1 MPFCINNYPVYTL
14 KSFKMSNIFDFLKCQ
29 YTKIIKTMNSLLSI
43 ILMAVGSICA
53 ASFYVPIKKIKSW
66 SWESYWLVQGIFS
79 WIIVPIL
86 FAWLTVPTGTLG
98 SIIGAAPASSKW
110 WAVFY
115 GALWGVGGLT
125 FGLSMRYLGVAL
137 GQSIALGLCA
147 GFGTLVP
154 PIVAGQ
160 NLLGDRAGILMLIGI
175 SVSIAGIAIIG
186 YAASLKSKSM
196 TEEEKK
202 AAVKEFALKK
212 GILIAILAGVMSA
225 CFNFGLTSGR
235 PIQDAALSL
244 GTNPLFAKN
253 PVIMF
258 VTLGGFITNLI
269 YCVFLNI
276 KNGTGKD
283 YLSVPSSVLINN
295 LIFSAIG
302 GTLWYLQFFFMGMGE
317 SLLPAAMVA
326 FAWSILMSMN
336 IAFSNIWGIIL
347 KEWKGADR
355 KTVTVL
361 VIGIFVLVLST
372 FVIKL

>member
-1 MPFCINNYPVYTL
+1 
-14 KSFKMSNIFDFLKCQ
+14 
-29 YTKIIKTMNSLLSI
+29 MNSILSI
-43 ILMAVGSICA
+43 ILMAVGSMCA
-53 ASFYVPIKKIKSW
+53 ASFYVPIKKVKSW
-66 SWESYWLVQGIFS
+66 AWESYWIVQGLFS
-79 WIIVPIL
+79 WIIVPVL
-86 FAWLTVPTGTLG
+86 FAFITMPSGTLG
-98 SIIGAAPASSKW
+98 SIIEAAPASSKL

-115 GALWGVGGLT
+115 GALWGIGGLT

-147 GFGTLVP
+147 GIGTLVP
-154 PIVAGQ
+154 PIVTGQ
-160 NLLGDRAGILMLIGI
+160 NLLADKAGILMLAGI

-212 GILIAILAGVMSA
+212 GILIAVLAGVMSA
-225 CFNFGLTSGR
+225 CFSFGLTAGR
-235 PIQDAALSL
+235 PIQDAAISM
-244 GTNPLFAKN
+244 GANPLFAKN

-283 YLSVPSSVLINN
+283 YLSVSSAVLLNN
-295 LIFSAIG
+295 ILFSAIG

>member
-1 MPFCINNYPVYTL
+1 
-14 KSFKMSNIFDFLKCQ
+14 
-29 YTKIIKTMNSLLSI
+29 MNSILSI
-43 ILMAVGSICA
+43 ILMAVGSMCA
-53 ASFYVPIKKIKSW
+53 ASFYVPIKKVKNW
-66 SWESYWLVQGIFS
+66 SWESYWIVQGLFS
-79 WIIVPIL
+79 WIIVPVL
-86 FAWLTVPTGTLG
+86 FAWITVPSGTLG

-110 WAVFY
+110 WAIFY
-115 GALWGVGGLT
+115 GALWGIGGLT

-147 GFGTLVP
+147 GIGTLVP

-160 NLLGDRAGILMLIGI
+160 NLFADRAGILMLIGV

-186 YAASLKSKSM
+186 YAASLKNKSM
-196 TEEEKK
+196 SEEEKR

-225 CFNFGLTSGR
+225 CFNFGLTAGR

-244 GTNPLFAKN
+244 GTNSLFAKN

-276 KNGTGKD
+276 KNKTGKD

-295 LIFSAIG
+295 IIFSAIG

-326 FAWSILMSMN
+326 FSWSILMSMN

-347 KEWKGADR
+347 KEWKGSDK

>member
-1 MPFCINNYPVYTL
+1 
-14 KSFKMSNIFDFLKCQ
+14 MSNIFDFLKCQ
-29 YTKIIKTMNSLLSI
+29 YTKIFKTMNSLLSI
-43 ILMAVGSICA
+43 LLMAVGSICA

-86 FAWLTVPTGTLG
+86 FAWLTVPSGTLG

-110 WAVFY
+110 GAIFF

-160 NLLGDRAGILMLIGI
+160 NLLGDRAGILMLLGI

-196 TEEEKK
+196 TEEEKR

-225 CFNFGLTSGR
+225 CFNFGLTAGR
-235 PIQDAALSL
+235 PIQDAAISM
-244 GTNPLFAKN
+244 GANPLFAKN

-258 VTLGGFITNLI
+258 VTLGGFFTNLI

-295 LIFSAIG
+295 LLFSAIG

-317 SLLPAAMVA
+317 SLLPVLQLLAMQQV
-326 FAWSILMSMN
+326 
-336 IAFSNIWGIIL
+336 
-347 KEWKGADR
+347 
-355 KTVTVL
+355 
-361 VIGIFVLVLST
+361 
-372 FVIKL
+372 